1 MGNKI
6 PNVDDVVS
14 EITRIRENAMFSNYE
29 FLRAYYYDAYPATGT
44 LKHPI
49 TGAKI
54 NLADTEVFRRNQA
67 FLQSLELQPDI
78 SLRAGELSPR
88 GYKLNPKA
96 LRDDSLAERILD
108 EKDFTLDI
116 EQKGVD
122 LRIGLDI
129 ARLSLR
135 ELVQTVVV
143 VTGDSDLI
151 PAFKFARREGVRVV
165 LAHMGH
171 GIKRELKAHTDAMIG
186 PD

>member
-1 MGNKI
+1 
-6 PNVDDVVS
+6 VT
-14 EITRIRENAMFSNYE
+14 EIQTIRDNPMFQSYE
-29 FLRAYYYDAYPATGT
+29 FLRTYYYDAFPATGT

-49 TGAKI
+49 TGAKL
-54 NLADTEVFRRNQA
+54 NLADTEVFRRNKA

-88 GYKLNPKA
+88 GYKLHPKV
-96 LRDDSLAERILD
+96 LREDNLSERKLE
-108 EKDFTLDI
+108 EKDFSLDI

-171 GIKRELKAHTDAMIG
+171 GVKRELKAHTDAMLLTE
-186 PD
+186 